1 MSVLSL
7 FLIALGLSVDAFAAA
22 VGRGTA
28 DTGGRGAAAGHPHV
42 GLALRT
48 GLIFGLV
55 EMIMPVIGFGLGTA
69 FSGVVEDIDHWI
81 AFALLTGVGGHMAW
95 HAFQTKDEDEAP
107 RGNGSLL
114 ALIATAIGTSI
125 DAMAVGISLALL
137 DVDILIA
144 APIIGLTTFVVASF
158 GMWAGKMIGERV
170 GHWAEVAAG
179 VGLTLLGCGILY
191 THMMA

>member
-1 MSVLSL
+1 MSILSL

-28 DTGGRGAAAGHPHV
+28 AANGAVATSGHPHL
-42 GLALRT
+42 GLALKT

-55 EMIMPVIGFGLGTA
+55 EMITPVIGFGLGTA
-69 FSGVVEDIDHWI
+69 FSGIVEEIDHWI
-81 AFALLTGVGGHMAW
+81 AFGLLTAVGGHMAW
-95 HAFQTKDEDEAP
+95 AAFQPAEDEAP
-107 RGNGSLL
+107 KGNGSLL

-137 DVDILIA
+137 DVDIRIA
-144 APIIGLTTFVVASF
+144 APIIGGTTFVVASF
-158 GMWAGKMIGERV
+158 GMWAGKMIGEKV

-179 VGLTLLGCGILY
+179 IGLALLGCGILY
-191 THMMA
+191 SHTMA